1 LTLVL
6 TLVDGVKRPR
16 VRSLLWLTILE
27 FRYNSLLKRTAPVRR
42 RGPYDSTLLGRFGEE
57 EAMIIGVPKE
67 IKEVEKRVGM
77 TPQGVDA
84 LVAHGHRVLVE
95 KSAGEGSGFSDQEYQ
110 KAGAILVEGGND
122 IWEGADMVVKVKE
135 PLEPEISLMWSGQ
148 VLFTYLHLAANR
160 ELTLKLMERRIVGI
174 GYETVQGQ
182 DGSLPLLRPMSEIAG
197 RASVLAG
204 GMCLEA
210 RHGGRGVLLCGA
222 SGVPPS
228 KVVILGA
235 GVVGTNACKVA
246 LGIGARVSILDT
258 HPERLS
264 YLHDITQGHIATF
277 ISNRMTIGEEIAGAD
292 LVIGAVLIPGAHA
305 PKLVTRP
312 MLKKMRPGSAV
323 VDVSV
328 DQGGCFET
336 TRPTTHENPTY
347 VEEGIVHYCVANIP
361 GAFPRTSTFAL
372 TNATFPYVLQ
382 IADKGY
388 EKAMEENGA
397 LRKGLNLMGGQ
408 IVHQAVA
415 DSLGLKNPS

>member
-1 LTLVL
+1 
-6 TLVDGVKRPR
+6 
-16 VRSLLWLTILE
+16 
-27 FRYNSLLKRTAPVRR
+27 
-42 RGPYDSTLLGRFGEE
+42 
-57 EAMIIGVPKE
+57 MIIGVPKE

-84 LVAHGHRVLVE
+84 LAVHGHRVFVQ
-95 KSAGEGSGFSDQEYQ
+95 KSAGEGSGFSDQEYR
-110 KAGAILVEGGND
+110 KAGATLVEEAKD
-122 IWEGADMVVKVKE
+122 VWEGADMVVKVKE
-135 PLEPEISLMWSGQ
+135 PLEPEISLLRSGQ
-148 VLFTYLHLAANR
+148 VLFAYLHLAANR

-222 SGVPPS
+222 SGVPPA

-235 GVVGTNACKVA
+235 GVVGANACKVA
-246 LGIGARVSILDT
+246 LGIGARVSILDI

-312 MLKKMRPGSAV
+312 MLRKMRPGSAV

-336 TRPTTHENPTY
+336 TRPTTHEHPTY
-347 VEEGIVHYCVANIP
+347 IEEGIVHYCVANIP

-372 TNATFPYVLQ
+372 TNATFPYILQ

-388 EKAMEENGA
+388 DKAMEENEA

-408 IVHQAVA
+408 IVYQAVA
-415 DSLGLKNPS
+415 EGFGLAFTRNPFSPVSLKNPS

>member
-1 LTLVL
+1 
-6 TLVDGVKRPR
+6 
-16 VRSLLWLTILE
+16 
-27 FRYNSLLKRTAPVRR
+27 
-42 RGPYDSTLLGRFGEE
+42 
-57 EAMIIGVPKE
+57 MIIGVPKE
-67 IKEVEKRVGM
+67 IKEGEKRVGM

-84 LVAHGHRVLVE
+84 LVSHHHRVLVE
-95 KSAGEGSGFSDQEYQ
+95 KSAGMGSGFSDHEYG
-110 KAGAILVEGGND
+110 KTGAILVDKAKG
-122 IWEGADMVVKVKE
+122 IWNEAEMVVKVKE
-135 PLEPEISLMWSGQ
+135 PLEPEFSLMRPGQ

-210 RHGGRGVLLCGA
+210 RYGGRGVLLCGA
-222 SGVPPS
+222 SGVPPA

-235 GVVGTNACKVA
+235 GVVGANACKVA
-246 LGIGARVSILDT
+246 LGIGARVSILDI

-264 YLHDITQGHIATF
+264 YLHDISQGNIATF

-292 LVIGAVLIPGAHA
+292 LVIGAVLIPGAQA
-305 PKLVTRP
+305 PKLVTRQ
-312 MLKKMRPGSAV
+312 MLKRMRPGSAV
-323 VDVSV
+323 VDISV

-347 VEEGIVHYCVANIP
+347 IEEGIVHYCVANIP

-372 TNATFPYVLQ
+372 TNATFPYVHQ
-382 IADKGY
+382 IADKGF
-388 EKAMEENGA
+388 EKAMEENEA
-397 LRKGLNLMGGQ
+397 LGKGLNLIDGR
-408 IVHQAVA
+408 VVCQAVA
-415 DSLGLKNPS
+415 ESFGLDFIPNPFSPPSLKIPS

>member
-1 LTLVL
+1 
-6 TLVDGVKRPR
+6 
-16 VRSLLWLTILE
+16 
-27 FRYNSLLKRTAPVRR
+27 
-42 RGPYDSTLLGRFGEE
+42 
-57 EAMIIGVPKE
+57 MIIGVPKE

-95 KSAGEGSGFSDQEYQ
+95 RGAGEGSGFSDQEYR
-110 KAGAILVEGGND
+110 KAGAMLVEKAKDVWNEAE
-122 IWEGADMVVKVKE
+122 IVVKVKE
-135 PLEPEISLMWSGQ
+135 PLEPEFPLMRSGQ

-160 ELTLKLMERRIVGI
+160 ELTLELMERRIVGI

-210 RHGGRGVLLCGA
+210 GHGGRGVLLCGA
-222 SGVPPS
+222 SGVPPA

-235 GVVGTNACKVA
+235 GVVGANACKVA
-246 LGIGARVSILDT
+246 LGIGARVSILDI
-258 HPERLS
+258 HPEKLS
-264 YLHDITQGHIATF
+264 YLHDVTQGHIATF

-292 LVIGAVLIPGAHA
+292 LVIGAVLVPGAHA
-305 PKLVTRP
+305 PKLVTRQ
-312 MLKKMRPGSAV
+312 MLKRMRLGSAV
-323 VDVSV
+323 VDISV

-347 VEEGIVHYCVANIP
+347 LEEGIVHYCVTNIP

-382 IADKGY
+382 IADKGF
-388 EKAMEENGA
+388 EKAMEENEA
-397 LRKGLNLMGGQ
+397 LRKGLNLIDGQ
-408 IVHQAVA
+408 VVYQAVA
-415 DSLGLKNPS
+415 ESLGLKKPS

>member
-1 LTLVL
+1 MVAERQK
-6 TLVDGVKRPR
+6 V
-16 VRSLLWLTILE
+16 
-27 FRYNSLLKRTAPVRR
+27 NTARR
-42 RGPYDSTLLGRFGEE
+42 FAVFLIKEDM
-57 EAMIIGVPKE
+57 MIIGVPKE
-67 IKEVEKRVGM
+67 IKDGEKRVGM

-95 KSAGEGSGFSDQEYQ
+95 RTAGEGSGFSDQEYR
-110 KAGAILVEGGND
+110 KAGATLVEGAKHVWG
-122 IWEGADMVVKVKE
+122 EAEVVVKVKE
-135 PLEPEISLMWSGQ
+135 PLEPEFPLMRPGQ

-174 GYETVQGQ
+174 GYETVQGE

-222 SGVPPS
+222 SGVPPA

-246 LGIGARVSILDT
+246 LGIGARVSILDI
-258 HPERLS
+258 HPERLA

-277 ISNRMTIGEEIAGAD
+277 ISNRMTIGEEIADAD

-305 PKLVTRP
+305 PKLVTRQ
-312 MLKKMRPGSAV
+312 MLKRMRPGSAV
-323 VDVSV
+323 VDISV

-336 TRPTTHENPTY
+336 TRPTNHENPTY
-347 VEEGIVHYCVANIP
+347 IEEGIVHYCVTNIP

-388 EKAMEENGA
+388 KKAMEENVA
-397 LRKGLNLMGGQ
+397 LRKGLNLMDGQ
-408 IVHQAVA
+408 VVYKAVA
-415 DSLGLKNPS
+415 ESLGLKNPF